1 MEIQELSETMGEA
14 VPATVVTVGVA
25 IKDSRTSKH
34 VVKWALDKFTP
45 EGTILFKL
53 LYVLP
58 KIKMVPTPM
67 GNYIPISQ
75 VREDV
80 ASAYRKEMEWQA
92 QSLLLP
98 YKKMCS
104 QYKVEAEAV
113 LLESDDVPGA
123 INEEIVKYKI
133 SRLVLGAS
141 SRNIFT
147 RKISATQLSSRISA
161 CLPSFCTVYVISK
174 GKLLLVKSATTEVHG
189 KTVSSAPQEC
199 IVSAVPSILTSCSS
213 GIRSALSD
221 ADELCKSLHSDPSIH
236 AQRDHAHANIN
247 SNISDSRYTH
257 SGRLLSSHTS
267 INSDNHHS
275 WYSDELSSS
284 VSDCRTD
291 LSHSISQDVSLELE
305 RLRVKLRQL
314 RHSQE
319 SEASQYQSAHASQQM
334 QELEIRVPES
344 NATNLAM
351 KEKEDTEKVELE
363 ELCIKICAE
372 REAVQRQED
381 ENSVHKEHKT
391 LRSML
396 RGSDYEGDDFYRYT
410 WQEIEDATSSFSDK
424 LMIGRGSNGM
434 VYKGKFGNM
443 VAAVK
448 VLHSLDGYGI
458 KQLRQEIRIL
468 SKIQHPHLLLL
479 LGACPEHGC
488 LIYEY
493 MQNGSLDDRL
503 QCKLNSSP
511 LLWHD
516 RFRIASEVATT
527 LAFLHSTKPNPI
539 IHRDL
544 KPANILLDGN
554 LLSKIG
560 DVGLSILLPNMNQ
573 TRSSGSRDTVPVGTF
588 CYIDPEYQ
596 HTGTVSVKS
605 DVYALG
611 VVILQLLTGR
621 SPVGL
626 ASQVESAVQG
636 GYLIDFLDPKA
647 GNWPMEEATQMALI
661 GLSCAELRQKDRPD
675 LSGTVVPALERLKK
689 FAMRA
694 KELASPPSH
703 FICPIFQE
711 VMKDPCVASDGYTYD
726 RKSIELWLRL
736 NDKSPMTNLK
746 LPNKN
751 LIPNHSLRSA
761 ILDWKS
767 SRTRKTSPI

>member
-1 MEIQELSETMGEA
+1 MEIQEVNGTMGEV
-14 VPATVVTVGVA
+14 VPATVVTVGIGV
-25 IKDSRTSKH
+25 KDSRTSKH

-75 VREDV
+75 VRDDV

-147 RKISATQLSSRISA
+147 RKISANRLSSRISA

-174 GKLLLVKSATTEVHG
+174 GKLLLVKPATTEVDG
-189 KTVSSAPQEC
+189 ETGNSAPQEC

-213 GIRSALSD
+213 GVHSALSD
-221 ADELCKSLHSDPSIH
+221 ADELPKLLHRDPSIH
-236 AQRDHAHANIN
+236 AQRDHANANIN
-247 SNISDSRYTH
+247 SNVSDSRYTH
-257 SGRLLSSHTS
+257 SERLLSSYTS
-267 INSDNHHS
+267 LNSDNHHS

-305 RLRVKLRQL
+305 RLRVKLRQ
-314 RHSQE
+314 SQE
-319 SEASQYQSAHASQQM
+319 SEASQYQSAHASQKI
-334 QELEIRVPES
+334 QELEVKIPES
-344 NATNLAM
+344 SARNLSM
-351 KEKEDTEKVELE
+351 KEKEDTEKAEVQEM
-363 ELCIKICAE
+363 CMKICAE
-372 REAVQRQED
+372 GEAVQRQEA
-381 ENSVHKEHKT
+381 ENSVHKT

-396 RGSDYEGDDFYRYT
+396 RGSDYEEGDDFHRYT
-410 WQEIEDATSSFSDK
+410 WQEIEDATSSLSDE
-424 LMIGRGSNGM
+424 LMIGRGSNGT
-434 VYKGKFGNM
+434 VYKGKFGHM

-448 VLHSLDGYGI
+448 VLHTLDGYGI

-468 SKIQHPHLLLL
+468 SKLQHPHLLLL

-503 QCKLNSSP
+503 QCKHNTSP

-516 RFRIASEVATT
+516 RFRISSEVATT

-573 TRSSGSRDTVPVGTF
+573 TRSSGSRDAVPVGTF

-611 VVILQLLTGR
+611 VVILQLLTGK

-626 ASQVESAVQG
+626 ASLVESAVQG
-636 GYLIDFLDPKA
+636 GYLIDLLDPKA

-675 LSGTVVPALERLKK
+675 LSDTVVPALERLKK

-694 KELASPPSH
+694 KELAAPPSH

-711 VMKDPCVASDGYTYD
+711 VMVDPCVASDGYTYD